1 MKKTALTLGLFSLV
15 MVATSFA
22 NPIVT
27 NSANTNNININF
39 DIDGT
44 GGQSGR
50 DGTRKLDVY
59 NSSLNSSENQ
69 FNSLSVASQS
79 SRSTVKV
86 D

>member
-22 NPIVT
+22 NPVVT
-27 NSANTNNININF
+27 NSSNTNNIDINF

-59 NSSLNSSENQ
+59 NSSLNSAENQ